1 MRGEIQSALDPV
13 PSVNSN
19 ITTDN
24 GKRINFHLQVKPFF
38 IVKGLGI
45 IIIQQIKKYL
55 DICTSKRIF

>member
-38 IVKGLGI
+38 IVKGI

>member
-24 GKRINFHLQVKPFF
+24 GKRINFLQVKPFF
-38 IVKGLGI
+38 IVKGI

>member
-38 IVKGLGI
+38 IVKGI
-45 IIIQQIKKYL
+45 IIIQQIKKYF